1 MEFMKIKRLEIQGFK
16 SFQDKACLDFT
27 QAITGVVGPNG
38 CGKSNVVDAIRWV
51 MGEQSAKNLRGKSME
66 DIIFGGTEFRKPL
79 GMAEVS
85 LFFST
90 EDGRIPAKFLNF
102 SEIQVTRRLYRDGE
116 SDYLLNK
123 TPCRLL
129 DIAELFMDTGI
140 GAKAYSIIEQ
150 GKIGMILHAKP
161 EERRFLI
168 EEAAGVTKFKARKVV
183 AMRKIEATRQ
193 NLLRI
198 GDIVSEIKR
207 QMNGLQRQAK
217 KAERFR
223 EIRLELKEIEL
234 LFAAKGYAAVDQERL
249 GLEKEIFELEAKVS
263 EISNRLNDSELSIEG
278 KRITLLETER
288 RLAAA
293 QEDIFRWKTE
303 LQGGENKLE
312 FQRREL
318 TSLERHG
325 ARFEDELQGL
335 KDQLANS
342 EREVGS
348 LFAQRASF
356 LEELSREAES
366 LEHREAL
373 LEEMAASEAGV
384 TRELDEARRAM
395 FAALSEGAQA
405 ANQHAA
411 AVKRLSAIGDRLQAS
426 ARERVLLGERLFEAG
441 SKVDTL
447 KVERE
452 QLANDKEAL
461 TEELTLAGSREA
473 ALKQAQE
480 AGDKLLQLRRDEF
493 SSASSRLASLQELEA
508 QFAGY
513 GQGVRNLLLADAFKE
528 SPFTMLADALEVEEE
543 FEVALESVL
552 GERLQ
557 YLLCDSATAAIQAVD
572 HLKGSSGGRC
582 SFVTSAPWRHLSGDP
597 SPEAPSLMGR
607 VKVPPHFAT
616 LIEPL
621 LSGAYLAR
629 DLGHAISLAG
639 AFPSSTFVTL
649 DGDLAHGG
657 GIVNGGSA
665 EPAHQGIIHKKREIK
680 SLGAEVERLTGE
692 VRHLDSS
699 REARR
704 IEIAEAEAERTEL
717 RQGLHRLEIRILNT
731 EKDLQSASAECRRI
745 EENAAVREMEE
756 DQLSEEKAL
765 VSSELAQ
772 VELKKGHAEERK
784 LTLEASVAAFQGR
797 LEGARFEMEEA
808 REMVTSLKVRVAA
821 LKEKGEATERARRR
835 VEGLCGDL
843 AVRIASRS
851 SELEGSGAE
860 RARLSA
866 TIAQG
871 EEALREVVK
880 RQLASEQALLLVR
893 DRYEAEAA
901 TVQEEELLLKGARA
915 DAAALR
921 DLLSTRSLRL
931 AEVGMR
937 LGHLEETLR
946 EKHRMEIADAL
957 AAYASID
964 WDEAER
970 WARQAELQRTIN
982 EMGEVNLMA
991 IEEFREMEERF
1002 SFLSGQKEDLEESMN
1017 ALQKAIQRINRTT
1030 RKRFL
1035 ETFELVNEKFKQ
1047 VFPRLFCGG
1056 HAELRLT
1063 DEEDL
1068 LSTGLEIVVQPPG
1081 KKLQNVSLLSGGE
1094 KALTAVALIFSIFMI
1109 KPSPFCLLDEVDA
1122 PLDDANIGRFNEM
1135 VREMSAGSQ
1144 FIIITHNRAT
1154 MAVAD
1159 TLYGVTMEEPGVSKL
1174 VSVRLNC

>member
-1 MEFMKIKRLEIQGFK
+1 MKIKRLEIQGFK
-16 SFQDKACLDFT
+16 SFQDKACLEFN

-90 EDGRIPAKFLNF
+90 EDGRVPAKYLNF

-129 DIAELFMDTGI
+129 DVAELFMDTGI
-140 GAKAYSIIEQ
+140 GARAYSIIEQ

-183 AMRKIEATRQ
+183 AMKKIEATRQ

-223 EIRLELKEIEL
+223 EIRVELKEIEL
-234 LFAAKGYAAVDQERL
+234 LFAAKGYASVDKERL
-249 GLEKEIFELEAKVS
+249 GLETEIFGLDERARDFAA
-263 EISNRLNDSELSIEG
+263 RLNEAELAIES

-288 RLAAA
+288 QLAAA
-293 QEDIFRWKTE
+293 QEDIFHWKGE
-303 LQGGENKLE
+303 LQGGENRLE

-318 TSLERHG
+318 ANLERHG
-325 ARFEDELQGL
+325 ARFEEELQGL
-335 KDQLANS
+335 RDQLAGS
-342 EREVGS
+342 ERE
-348 LFAQRASF
+348 LTALLEQRGAF
-356 LEELSREAES
+356 IEELSREGES

-405 ANQHAA
+405 ANQHLAA
-411 AVKRLSAIGDRLQAS
+411 SKRLDLIGERLQAS
-426 ARERVLLGERLFEAG
+426 ARERVLLGERLFEARG
-441 SKVDTL
+441 KVDAL
-447 KVERE
+447 KFE
-452 QLANDKEAL
+452 QEELSRNKAQTD
-461 TEELTLAGSREA
+461 EELTLITSREA
-473 ALKQAQE
+473 GLKHAQE
-480 AGDKLLQLRRDEF
+480 AGEKLLQLRRDEL
-493 SSASSRLASLQELEA
+493 STAASRLTSLQELEA

-513 GQGVRNLLLADAFKE
+513 GQGVRNLLLAEPFKDA
-528 SPFTMLADALEVEEE
+528 FTMLADALEVDEEC
-543 FEVALESVL
+543 EVALESVL

-557 YLLCDSATAAIQAVD
+557 YLLCCSPEAALDAVA
-572 HLKGSSGGRC
+572 HLKGNSGGRC
-582 SFVTSAPWRHLSGDP
+582 SFITSAPWRDLQIGPTS
-597 SPEAPSLMGR
+597 EAPPLIDR
-607 VKVPPHFAT
+607 VTVPAKFAP
-616 LIEPL
+616 LVEPL

-629 DLGHAISLAG
+629 DLAHAMTLSG
-639 AFPSSTFVTL
+639 SFPASTFVTL
-649 DGDLAHGG
+649 DGDLAHTG
-657 GIVNGGSA
+657 GIVNGGSS
-665 EPAHQGIIHKKREIK
+665 EPAQQGIIHKKREIK
-680 SLGAEVERLTGE
+680 SLGVEVERLTLE
-692 VRHLDSS
+692 VQQLTGS

-704 IEIAEAEAERTEL
+704 REIVEAEAERVEL
-717 RQGLHRLEIRILNT
+717 RQALHRLEIRILNT
-731 EKDLQSASAECRRI
+731 QKDLQSATAECGRI
-745 EENAAVREMEE
+745 EESGEVREMEE
-756 DQLSEEKAL
+756 DQLAEEKAL

-772 VELKKGHAEERK
+772 VEAKKALAEERK
-784 LTLEASVAAFQGR
+784 LGSEASVEALQGR
-797 LEGARFEMEEA
+797 LEGSRFEMEEA
-808 REMVTSLKVRVAA
+808 REMVTFLKVRVAA
-821 LKEKGEATERARRR
+821 LKEKGEAAQRAHRR
-835 VEGLCGDL
+835 VEGLNADL
-843 AVRIASRS
+843 AARIASRTK
-851 SELEGSGAE
+851 ELEGSGAE
-860 RARLSA
+860 HTRLSA
-866 TIAQG
+866 AIAQG
-871 EEALREVVK
+871 EEALRGIVE

-893 DRYEAEAA
+893 ERFESESA
-901 TVQEEELLLKGARA
+901 TVQEEESRLKAARS
-915 DAAALR
+915 DASALR
-921 DLLSTRSLRL
+921 DLLSNRSLRL
-931 AEVGMR
+931 SEVTMK

-946 EKHRMEIADAL
+946 EKYRMEIAEAL
-957 AAYASID
+957 AAYSLQE
-964 WDEAER
+964 WDEAEQG
-970 WARQAELQRTIN
+970 ARQAELQKSIDD
-982 EMGEVNLMA
+982 MGEVNLMA
-991 IEEFREMEERF
+991 IEEFRQMEERY
-1002 SFLSGQKEDLEESMN
+1002 SFLSTQKDDLEESMN

-1094 KALTAVALIFSIFMI
+1094 KALTAVALIFSIFLI

>member
-1 MEFMKIKRLEIQGFK
+1 MKIKRLEIQGFK
-16 SFQDKACLDFT
+16 SFQDKAVLDFT

-90 EDGRIPAKFLNF
+90 EDGRVPARYLNF

-183 AMRKIEATRQ
+183 AMKKMEATRH

-198 GDIVSEIKR
+198 GDIISEIKR

-234 LFAAKGYAAVDQERL
+234 LFAAKGYAGVEKEQR
-249 GLEKEIFELEAKVS
+249 GLEREISELESKLVDATARVN
-263 EISNRLNDSELSIEG
+263 EAELSIEE
-278 KRITLLETER
+278 KRLALLETER
-288 RLAAA
+288 QLASA
-293 QEDIFRWKTE
+293 QEEIFRWKSE

-318 TSLERHG
+318 ANLERHG
-325 ARFEDELQGL
+325 ARFEEELQGL
-335 KDQLANS
+335 KEQLAAS
-342 EREVGS
+342 EREVAS
-348 LFAQRASF
+348 LQAQRTAF
-356 LEELSREAES
+356 MEEHARESEA

-384 TRELDEARRAM
+384 TRELDEARRSM
-395 FAALSEGAQA
+395 FAAHSEGAQA
-405 ANQHAA
+405 GNQHAA
-411 AVKRLSAIGDRLQAS
+411 AVKRLSSITERLQAS
-426 ARERVLLGERLFEAG
+426 QRERVLLGERLFESNG
-441 SKVDTL
+441 
-447 KVERE
+447 KVEALKAERD
-452 QLANDKEAL
+452 QTGRDKEL
-461 TEELTLAGSREA
+461 LDEELTMAGSREA
-473 ALKQAQE
+473 ELKQAQE
-480 AGDKLLQLRRDEF
+480 AGEKLLQQRRDELA
-493 SSASSRLASLQELEA
+493 SASSRLKSLQELEA

-513 GQGVRNLLLADAFKE
+513 GQGVRNLLLAEPFKNA
-528 SPFTMLADALEVEEE
+528 PFTMLADALEVEEE
-543 FEVALESVL
+543 FEVALEAVL

-557 YLLCDSATAAIQAVD
+557 YLLCGSSDTALDAVA
-572 HLKGSSGGRC
+572 HLKGNSGGRC
-582 SFVTSAPWRHLSGDP
+582 SFITAPPWRHPAEG
-597 SPEAPSLMGR
+597 A
-607 VKVPPHFAT
+607 PPHARPLLERVT
-616 LIEPL
+616 VPSQHAQLIEPL

-629 DLGHAISLAG
+629 DLNHALELAAG
-639 AFPSSTFVTL
+639 FPTSTFVTL

-665 EPAHQGIIHKKREIK
+665 EPAQQGIIHKKREIK
-680 SLGAEVERLTGE
+680 SLGAESERLTKE
-692 VRHLDSS
+692 VQQLSADRES
-699 REARR
+699 RRG
-704 IEIAEAEAERTEL
+704 EIAEAEAHRLEL
-717 RQGLHRLEIRILNT
+717 RQSLHRLEIRILNA
-731 EKDLQSASAECRRI
+731 EKDLQSAQAECRRI
-745 EENAAVREMEE
+745 EETGAVREMEE
-756 DQLSEEKAL
+756 EQLTEESEL
-765 VSSELAQ
+765 VSRELAQ
-772 VELKKGHAEERK
+772 AESKRGGAEERRVA
-784 LTLEASVAAFQGR
+784 LEKSVEALQGR
-797 LEGARFEMEEA
+797 LEGSRFEMEEA

-821 LKEKGEATERARRR
+821 LKEKGESTERAYRR
-835 VEGLCGDL
+835 VEGLCADL
-843 AVRIASRS
+843 SNRIASRNA
-851 SELEGSGAE
+851 ELEGSGTE
-860 RARLSA
+860 RTRLLA
-866 TIAQG
+866 AIVEG
-871 EEALREVVK
+871 EEALRAVVK
-880 RQLASEQALLLVR
+880 QQFASEQALLAVKEL
-893 DRYEAEAA
+893 YEAAAA
-901 TVQEEELLLKGARA
+901 TVQEQEAMLKGMRA
-915 DAAALR
+915 DAGNLR
-921 DLLSTRSLRL
+921 DQLNAKSLRL
-931 AEVGMR
+931 TEVSMR
-937 LGHLEETLR
+937 LAHLEETLR
-946 EKHRMEIADAL
+946 EKHRMAIADAL
-957 AAYASID
+957 LVYANVE
-964 WDEAER
+964 WDEVER
-970 WARQAELQRTIN
+970 ASRQAELQRSIN

-991 IEEFREMEERF
+991 IEEFKEMEERF
-1002 SFLSGQKEDLEESMN
+1002 SFLSTQKDDLEESMN

-1035 ETFELVNEKFKQ
+1035 ETFQLVNEKFQ
-1047 VFPRLFCGG
+1047 QIFPRLFCGG

-1094 KALTAVALIFSIFMI
+1094 KALTAVALIFSIFLI

-1122 PLDDANIGRFNEM
+1122 PLDDANIGRFNDM
-1135 VREMSAGSQ
+1135 VREMSANSQ

-1174 VSVRLNC
+1174 VSVRLNR

>member
-1 MEFMKIKRLEIQGFK
+1 MKIKRLEIHGFK
-16 SFQDKACLDFT
+16 SFQDKVVLDFN

-90 EDGRIPAKFLNF
+90 EDGRVPAKYLNF

-183 AMRKIEATRQ
+183 AMKKMEATRQ

-198 GDIVSEIKR
+198 GDIVAEIKR

-234 LFAAKGYAAVDQERL
+234 LFAAKGYAAVQKERQ
-249 GLEKEIFELEAKVS
+249 GLEAEIAGLEQRVHDLSVK
-263 EISNRLNDSELSIEG
+263 LNEAELSIEEN
-278 KRITLLETER
+278 RIALLDTER
-288 RLAAA
+288 QLSAA
-293 QEDIFRWKTE
+293 QEEIFHWKSE
-303 LQGGENKLE
+303 LQGGENRLE

-318 TSLERHG
+318 ANLERHG
-325 ARFEDELQGL
+325 LRFEEELKGL
-335 KDQLANS
+335 QEQLAAS
-342 EREVGS
+342 ERELVA
-348 LFAQRASF
+348 LQ
-356 LEELSREAES
+356 EQREALAVELARES
-366 LEHREAL
+366 ETLEHRTEL

-405 ANQHAA
+405 TNQHAA
-411 AVKRLSAIGDRLQAS
+411 AVKRVASIAERMQAS
-426 ARERVLLGERLFEAG
+426 ARERVLLGERLVEA
-441 SKVDTL
+441 SARVDAL
-447 KVERE
+447 KGELL
-452 QLANDKEAL
+452 QLGEEKARSS
-461 TEELTLAGSREA
+461 EELTLVTGREA
-473 ALKQAQE
+473 ALKQEQE
-480 AGDKLLQLRRDEF
+480 AAEKLLQRRRDEF
-493 SSASSRLASLQELEA
+493 SAAASRLKSLQELEA

-513 GQGVRNLLLADAFKE
+513 GQGVRNLLLAEPFRNV
-528 SPFTMLADALEVEEE
+528 PFTMVADALEVEEE
-543 FEVALESVL
+543 CEVALESVL
-552 GERLQ
+552 GDRLQ
-557 YLLCDSATAAIQAVD
+557 YLLCASADTALNAVA

-582 SFVTSAPWRHLSGDP
+582 SFVTAAPWRHLHNDTPPDAQPLSERVTVP
-597 SPEAPSLMGR
+597 AQFAPL
-607 VKVPPHFAT
+607 V
-616 LIEPL
+616 EPL
-621 LSGAYLAR
+621 LAGAYLAR
-629 DLGHAISLAG
+629 DLAHAVTLA
-639 AFPSSTFVTL
+639 AAYPAATFVTL
-649 DGDLAHGG
+649 DGDLVHAG
-657 GIVNGGSA
+657 GIVHGGSTEA
-665 EPAHQGIIHKKREIK
+665 AQQGIIHKKREIK
-680 SLGAEVERLTGE
+680 ALGAEVEKLTAD
-692 VRHLDSS
+692 VQQLSAA

-704 IEIAEAEAERTEL
+704 EQIADAEAERVEL
-717 RQGLHRLEIRILNT
+717 RQTLHRLDIKILNV
-731 EKDLQSASAECRRI
+731 EKDLQSATAECRRI
-745 EENAAVREMEE
+745 EETGAVREMEE
-756 DQLSEEKAL
+756 EQLAEEQAL
-765 VSSELAQ
+765 VSAELAQ
-772 VELKKGHAEERK
+772 AEGKKSVAEERR
-784 LTLEASVAAFQGR
+784 LAMEAKVAELQGR
-797 LEGARFEMEEA
+797 LEGSRFEMDEA
-808 REMVTSLKVRVAA
+808 REMVTALKVRVAS
-821 LKEKGEATERARRR
+821 LREKGEASQRAQRRI
-835 VEGLCGDL
+835 EGLNADL
-843 AVRIASRS
+843 SARIASRGK
-851 SELEGSGAE
+851 ELEGSGADRE
-860 RARLSA
+860 RLVAA
-866 TIAQG
+866 IAEG
-871 EEALREVVK
+871 EEALKGIVE
-880 RQLASEQALLLVR
+880 RQLASEQALHKVKE
-893 DRYEAEAA
+893 RYEGEAA
-901 TVQEEELLLKGARA
+901 TVHEQELRLKAQRN
-915 DAAALR
+915 DAAAAR
-921 DLLSTRSLRL
+921 DQLNARSLRL
-931 AEVGMR
+931 SEVTMR

-946 EKHRMEIADAL
+946 EKYRMEIADAL
-957 AAYASID
+957 YSYGD
-964 WDEAER
+964 MEWDEAER
-970 WARQAELQRTIN
+970 GGRQAELQKLIDD
-982 EMGEVNLMA
+982 MGEVNLMA
-991 IEEFREMEERF
+991 IEEFKQMEERF
-1002 SFLSGQKEDLEESMN
+1002 TFLSSQKQDLEESMN

-1035 ETFELVNEKFKQ
+1035 ETFHLVNEKFQQ

-1068 LSTGLEIVVQPPG
+1068 LSTGLEIVVSPPG

-1094 KALTAVALIFSIFMI
+1094 KALTAVALIFSIFLI

-1135 VREMSAGSQ
+1135 VREMSATSQ

-1174 VSVRLNC
+1174 VSVRLNR

>member
-1 MEFMKIKRLEIQGFK
+1 MKIKRLEIHGFK
-16 SFQDKACLDFT
+16 SFQDKAVLDFN
-27 QAITGVVGPNG
+27 QPITGVVGPNG

-90 EDGRIPAKFLNF
+90 EDGRVPAKYLNF
-102 SEIQVTRRLYRDGE
+102 SEIQVTRRLYRDGD

-183 AMRKIEATRQ
+183 AMKKMEATRQ
-193 NLLRI
+193 NLLRL
-198 GDIVSEIKR
+198 GDIISEIKR

-234 LFAAKGYAAVDQERL
+234 LFAAKGYGSVQKERQV
-249 GLEKEIFELEAKVS
+249 LEREIAELESKLVDATA
-263 EISNRLNDSELSIEG
+263 RLNEAELSIEG
-278 KRITLLETER
+278 KRMALLETER
-288 RLAAA
+288 ALSAA
-293 QEDIFRWKTE
+293 QEEIFRWKSE

-318 TSLERHG
+318 ANQERHG
-325 ARFEDELQGL
+325 ARFEEEIQGL
-335 KDQLANS
+335 RDQLAAS
-342 EREVGS
+342 ERELGT
-348 LFAQRASF
+348 LQAQQASF
-356 LEELSREAES
+356 LEEHARESEA
-366 LEHREAL
+366 LEHRESL

-405 ANQHAA
+405 NNQHAA
-411 AVKRLSAIGDRLQAS
+411 AVKRLASIEERLQAS
-426 ARERVLLGERLFEAG
+426 QRERVLLGERLYESNA
-441 SKVDTL
+441 KVDAL
-447 KVERE
+447 KSERE
-452 QLANDKEAL
+452 QSAREKEL
-461 TEELTLAGSREA
+461 LDEELTLAGKREA
-473 ALKQAQE
+473 ELKQAQE
-480 AGDKLLQLRRDEF
+480 AGDKLLQKQRDQL
-493 SSASSRLASLQELEA
+493 SSASSRLKSLQELEA

-513 GQGVRNLLLADAFKE
+513 GQGVKNLLLADSFK
-528 SPFTMLADALEVEEE
+528 SAPLTMLADAVEVEEE

-557 YLLCDSATAAIQAVD
+557 YLLCGSPDLALDAVR
-572 HLKGSSGGRC
+572 HLKGNSGGRC
-582 SFVTSAPWRHLSGDP
+582 SFVTSPPWHAAGKTPPGAAPLLDRVTVPAQHAHL
-597 SPEAPSLMGR
+597 
-607 VKVPPHFAT
+607 V
-616 LIEPL
+616 EPL
-621 LSGAYLAR
+621 LSGVYLAR
-629 DLGHAISLAG
+629 ELGHAVELA
-639 AFPSSTFVTL
+639 ASFPHATFVTIE
-649 DGDLAHGG
+649 GDLVHGG
-657 GIVNGGSA
+657 GILNGGSA
-665 EPAHQGIIHKKREIK
+665 EPAQQGIIHKKREIK
-680 SLGAEVERLTGE
+680 ALSADVERLAGE
-692 VRHLDSS
+692 VEQLTAA
-699 REARR
+699 RETRR
-704 IEIAEAEAERTEL
+704 VEIAEAEAHRVEL
-717 RQGLHRLEIRILNT
+717 RQSLHRLEIRVLNA
-731 EKDLQSASAECRRI
+731 EKDLQSAQAECRRL

-756 DQLSEEKAL
+756 EQFSEERDL
-765 VSSELAQ
+765 VAKEISQADNRRGE
-772 VELKKGHAEERK
+772 AEERK
-784 LTLEASVAAFQGR
+784 VALEKNVEALQGR
-797 LEGARFEMEEA
+797 LEGSRFEMEEA

-821 LKEKGEATERARRR
+821 LKEKGESTQRAYRR
-835 VEGLCGDL
+835 VEALCADL
-843 AVRIASRS
+843 TSRIASRG

-860 RARLSA
+860 RNRL
-866 TIAQG
+866 IAAIAAG
-871 EEALREVVK
+871 EEALRDIVK
-880 RQLASEQALLLVR
+880 KQLASEQALLLVKE
-893 DRYEAEAA
+893 RYEAEAA
-901 TVQEEELLLKGARA
+901 TVQEEEQRLKGTRN
-915 DAAALR
+915 DASLLR
-921 DLLSTRSLRL
+921 DQLNARSLRL
-931 AEVGMR
+931 TEVSMR
-937 LGHLEETLR
+937 LSHLEETLR

-957 AAYASID
+957 LNYSKVE
-964 WDEAER
+964 WDEEQSA
-970 WARQAELQRTIN
+970 ARQAELQKAIN

-991 IEEFREMEERF
+991 IEEFKEMEERF
-1002 SFLSGQKEDLEESMN
+1002 SFLSSQKDDLEESMN

-1035 ETFELVNEKFKQ
+1035 ETFQLVNEKFQ
-1047 VFPRLFCGG
+1047 NIFPRLFCGG

-1068 LSTGLEIVVQPPG
+1068 LNTGLDIVVQPPG

-1094 KALTAVALIFSIFMI
+1094 KALTAVALIFSIFLI

-1122 PLDDANIGRFNEM
+1122 PLDDANIGRFNDM
-1135 VREMSAGSQ
+1135 VREMSANSQ

-1174 VSVRLNC
+1174 VSVRLNR

>member
-1 MEFMKIKRLEIQGFK
+1 MKIKRLEIQGFK
-16 SFQDKACLDFT
+16 SFQDKAVLEFN

-90 EDGRIPAKFLNF
+90 EDGRVPAKYLNF

-183 AMRKIEATRQ
+183 AMKKIEATRQ

-198 GDIVSEIKR
+198 GDIVAEIKR

-234 LFAAKGYAAVDQERL
+234 LFAAKGYTAVEKERL
-249 GLEKEIFELEAKVS
+249 GLETEMAALEEKVREIA
-263 EISNRLNDSELSIEG
+263 NRLNESELAIEG
-278 KRITLLETER
+278 NRITLVETER
-288 RLAAA
+288 QLAIA
-293 QEDIFRWKTE
+293 QEEIFHWKGE
-303 LQGGENKLE
+303 LQGGENRLE

-318 TSLERHG
+318 ANLERHG
-325 ARFEDELQGL
+325 ARFEEELKGL
-335 KDQLANS
+335 QEQLAAS
-342 EREVGS
+342 ERELVT
-348 LFAQRASF
+348 LQEQRGAF
-356 LEELSREAES
+356 IEELSREAEA

-373 LEEMAASEAGV
+373 LEEMAASEAGA

-405 ANQHAA
+405 SNQHAA
-411 AVKRLSAIGDRLQAS
+411 AVKRLASIGERLQAS
-426 ARERVLLGERLFEAG
+426 ARERVLLGERLAEASG
-441 SKVDTL
+441 KVDAL
-447 KVERE
+447 K
-452 QLANDKEAL
+452 AEAQEL
-461 TEELTLAGSREA
+461 SSQKAVTDEELTLITSREA
-473 ALKQAQE
+473 ALKQEQE
-480 AGDKLLQLRRDEF
+480 AGEKLLQKRRDEF
-493 SSASSRLASLQELEA
+493 SAAASRLKSLQELEA

-513 GQGVRNLLLADAFKE
+513 GQGVRNLLLAEPFKNA
-528 SPFTMLADALEVEEE
+528 PFTMLADAIEVEEE
-543 FEVALESVL
+543 CEVALESVL

-557 YLLCDSATAAIQAVD
+557 YLLCGSAQSALDAVA
-572 HLKGSSGGRC
+572 HLKGSAGGRC
-582 SFVTSAPWRHLSGDP
+582 SFVTSAPWRGSLADRPVDAAPLIDRVTVP
-597 SPEAPSLMGR
+597 SQYAPL
-607 VKVPPHFAT
+607 V
-616 LIEPL
+616 EPL

-629 DLGHAISLAG
+629 DLAHAVTLAS
-639 AFPSSTFVTL
+639 AHPSATFVTL
-649 DGDLAHGG
+649 DGDLAHAG

-665 EPAHQGIIHKKREIK
+665 EPAQQGIIHKKREIK
-680 SLGAEVERLTGE
+680 ALGAEVEKLTLE
-692 VRHLDSS
+692 VQQLAAA

-704 IEIAEAEAERTEL
+704 LQIAEAEADRVEL
-717 RQGLHRLEIRILNT
+717 RQSLHRLEIKILNT

-745 EENAAVREMEE
+745 EESGAVREMEE
-756 DQLSEEKAL
+756 EQLAEEQAL
-765 VSSELAQ
+765 VSGELTQA
-772 VELKKGHAEERK
+772 EGKKSLAEELR
-784 LTLEASVAAFQGR
+784 LGMEAKVEALQAR
-797 LEGARFEMEEA
+797 LEGSRFEMEEA
-808 REMVTSLKVRVAA
+808 RELVTSLKVRVAA
-821 LKEKGEATERARRR
+821 LKEKGESAQRAQRR
-835 VEGLCGDL
+835 VEGLSADL
-843 AVRIASRS
+843 TARIASRTK
-851 SELEGSGAE
+851 ELEGSGAD
-860 RARLSA
+860 RTRLESA
-866 TIAQG
+866 IAEG
-871 EEALREVVK
+871 EEALKGIVA
-880 RQLASEQALLLVR
+880 RQLASEQALLVVR
-893 DRYEAEAA
+893 ERYEAESAL
-901 TVQEEELLLKGARA
+901 VQEMETRLKGERNEAGA
-915 DAAALR
+915 VR
-921 DLLSTRSLRL
+921 DKLNAKSLRHS
-931 AEVGMR
+931 EVTMR

-946 EKHRMEIADAL
+946 DKYRMDIAEAL
-957 AAYASID
+957 ATYGPME

-970 WARQAELQRTIN
+970 GARQAELQKLVD

-991 IEEFREMEERF
+991 IDEFKQMEERF
-1002 SFLSGQKEDLEESMN
+1002 AFLSSQKEDLEESMN

-1035 ETFELVNEKFKQ
+1035 ETFHLVNEKFQQ

-1068 LSTGLEIVVQPPG
+1068 LTTGLEIVVQPPG

-1094 KALTAVALIFSIFMI
+1094 KALTAVALIFSIFLI

-1122 PLDDANIGRFNEM
+1122 PLDDANIGRFNDM
-1135 VREMSAGSQ
+1135 VREMSATSQ

>member
-1 MEFMKIKRLEIQGFK
+1 MKIKRLEIQGFK
-16 SFQDKACLDFT
+16 SFQDKACLEFN

-90 EDGRIPAKFLNF
+90 EDGRVPAKYLNF

-129 DIAELFMDTGI
+129 DVAELFMDTGI
-140 GAKAYSIIEQ
+140 GARAYSIIEQ

-161 EERRFLI
+161 EERRYLI

-183 AMRKIEATRQ
+183 AMKKIEATRQ

-234 LFAAKGYAAVDQERL
+234 LFAAKGYATVEKERL
-249 GLEKEIFELEAKVS
+249 GLET
-263 EISNRLNDSELSIEG
+263 EISGLEERGRDLATRLNEAELAIEG
-278 KRITLLETER
+278 NRITLLETER
-288 RLAAA
+288 KLAAA
-293 QEDIFRWKTE
+293 QEEIFHWKGE
-303 LQGGENKLE
+303 LQGGENRLE

-318 TSLERHG
+318 ANLERHG
-325 ARFEDELQGL
+325 ARFEEELKGL
-335 KDQLANS
+335 QDQLAAS
-342 EREVGS
+342 ERE
-348 LFAQRASF
+348 LAALLEQRGAF
-356 LEELSREAES
+356 VEELSREAES

-405 ANQHAA
+405 SNQHAA
-411 AVKRLSAIGDRLQAS
+411 AVKRLASIGDRLQAS

-441 SKVDTL
+441 QKVDTL
-447 KVERE
+447 KVELQE
-452 QLANDKEAL
+452 LSSNKAL
-461 TEELTLAGSREA
+461 TDEELTLITSREG
-473 ALKQAQE
+473 ALKHEQE
-480 AGDKLLQLRRDEF
+480 AGEKLLQRRRDEL
-493 SSASSRLASLQELEA
+493 SAAASRLKSLQELEA

-513 GQGVRNLLLADAFKE
+513 GQGVRNLLLAEPFRNA
-528 SPFTMLADALEVEEE
+528 PFTMLADALEVEEE
-543 FEVALESVL
+543 CEVALEAVL

-557 YLLCDSATAAIQAVD
+557 YLLCGSTEAALAAVA

-582 SFVTSAPWRHLSGDP
+582 SFVTSAPWRNLPGEP
-597 SPEAPSLMGR
+597 PPEAAPLMDRVTVPSQ
-607 VKVPPHFAT
+607 FAP
-616 LIEPL
+616 LVEPL

-629 DLGHAISLAG
+629 DLAHAVTLAA
-639 AFPSSTFVTL
+639 AFPAATFVTL
-649 DGDLAHGG
+649 DGDLAHAG
-657 GIVNGGSA
+657 GIVNGGSS
-665 EPAHQGIIHKKREIK
+665 EPAQQGIIHKKREIK
-680 SLGAEVERLTGE
+680 GLGAEVETLTLE
-692 VRHLDSS
+692 VQQLTAA

-704 IEIAEAEAERTEL
+704 REIADTEAERVEL

-745 EENAAVREMEE
+745 EESGAVREMEE
-756 DQLSEEKAL
+756 EQLAEEQSL
-765 VSSELAQ
+765 VSGELAQ
-772 VELKKGHAEERK
+772 AEGKKSHAEERR
-784 LTLEASVAAFQGR
+784 LGMEAKVEALQGR
-797 LEGARFEMEEA
+797 LEGSRFEMEEA
-808 REMVTSLKVRVAA
+808 RELVTSLKVRVAA
-821 LKEKGEATERARRR
+821 LKEKGEAAQRAHRR
-835 VEGLCGDL
+835 VEGLNADL
-843 AVRIASRS
+843 AARIASRTK
-851 SELEGSGAE
+851 ELEGSGAE
-860 RARLSA
+860 RSRLLA
-866 TIAQG
+866 AIAEG
-871 EEALREVVK
+871 ETALRGIVE
-880 RQLASEQALLLVR
+880 RQLASEQALLVVR
-893 DRYEAEAA
+893 ERYEAEAA
-901 TVQEEELLLKGARA
+901 TVQEQETRLKAERNDAGAI
-915 DAAALR
+915 R
-921 DLLSTRSLRL
+921 DKLSARSLRL
-931 AEVGMR
+931 SEVTMR

-946 EKHRMEIADAL
+946 EKYRMEIADAL
-957 AAYASID
+957 ATYGPME

-970 WARQAELQRTIN
+970 SARQAELQKSID

-991 IEEFREMEERF
+991 IDEFKQMEERF
-1002 SFLSGQKEDLEESMN
+1002 TFLSSQKEDLEESMN

-1035 ETFELVNEKFKQ
+1035 ETFHLVNEKFQQ

-1094 KALTAVALIFSIFMI
+1094 KALTAVALIFSIFLI

>member
-1 MEFMKIKRLEIQGFK
+1 MKIKRLEILGFK
-16 SFQDKACLDFT
+16 SFQDKVCLDFP

-90 EDGRIPAKFLNF
+90 DDGRVPAKYLNF

-116 SDYLLNK
+116 SEYLLNK

-129 DIAELFMDTGI
+129 DVAELFMDTGI
-140 GAKAYSIIEQ
+140 GARAYSIIEQ

-168 EEAAGVTKFKARKVV
+168 EEAAGVTKFKARKLV
-183 AMRKIEATRQ
+183 ALKKIEATRQ

-234 LFAAKGYAAVDQERL
+234 LFAAKGYAAV
-249 GLEKEIFELEAKVS
+249 EKE
-263 EISNRLNDSELSIEG
+263 RG
-278 KRITLLETER
+278 GLETEIYGLEAR
-288 RLAAA
+288 VQELVSKLDAEELALEGNKINLVESERLLAAA
-293 QEDIFRWKTE
+293 QEDIFRWKGE
-303 LQGGENKLE
+303 LQGAENKLE

-318 TSLERHG
+318 ANLERHG
-325 ARFEDELQGL
+325 ARFEEELQGL
-335 KDQLANS
+335 RDQLAAS
-342 EREVGS
+342 QRELETLSG
-348 LFAQRASF
+348 QRGAF
-356 LEELSREAES
+356 LEELSREGES

-373 LEEMAASEAGV
+373 LEEMAAAEAGV
-384 TRELDEARRAM
+384 TRELDEARRAL

-411 AVKRLSAIGDRLQAS
+411 ASKRLAGIGERLQAS
-426 ARERVLLGERLFEAG
+426 SRDRILLAERLVEASAKAEG
-441 SKVDTL
+441 LQSEL
-447 KVERE
+447 QR
-452 QLANDKEAL
+452 LRRDKEL
-461 TEELTLAGSREA
+461 SDEGLTLATARES

-480 AGDKLLQLRRDEF
+480 AGEKTLQQRRDQL
-493 SSASSRLASLQELEA
+493 SAASSRLTSLQELEA

-513 GQGVRNLLLADAFKE
+513 GQGVRNLLLAEPFKDA
-528 SPFTMLADALEVEEE
+528 PFTMLADALEVAEEC
-543 FEVALESVL
+543 EVPLEAVL

-557 YLLCDSATAAIQAVD
+557 YLLCGASQTALDAVA
-572 HLKGSSGGRC
+572 HLKLSAGGRC
-582 SFVTSAPWRHLSGDP
+582 SFITAPPWCDSSA
-597 SPEAPSLMGR
+597 E
-607 VKVPPHFAT
+607 VPPDAPALLASVTVSEQFAP
-616 LIEPL
+616 LVAPL

-629 DLGHAISLAG
+629 DLSHALDLAA
-639 AFPSSTFVTL
+639 AFPRFTFVTRE
-649 DGDLAHGG
+649 GDLAHTG
-657 GIVNGGSA
+657 GILNGGSP
-665 EPAHQGIIHKKREIK
+665 EPAQQGIIHKKREIK
-680 SLGAEVERLTGE
+680 ALGGEVERLTRE
-692 VRHLDSS
+692 VQELTRQ
-699 REARR
+699 REQRR
-704 IEIAEAEAERTEL
+704 QEIAEAEAERVEL
-717 RQGLHRLEIRILNT
+717 RQDLHRLEIRILNA
-731 EKDLQSASAECRRI
+731 EKDLQSAAAECRRV
-745 EENAAVREMEE
+745 EESGAVREMEE
-756 DQLSEEKAL
+756 EQLSEEKSL
-765 VSSELAQ
+765 VAQELAQ
-772 VELKKGHAEERK
+772 AEAKKNLAEERK
-784 LTLEASVAAFQGR
+784 LLLEGTVEALQGR
-797 LEGARFEMEEA
+797 LQGSRFEMEEA
-808 REMVTSLKVRVAA
+808 RELVTSLKVRVAA
-821 LKEKGEATERARRR
+821 LREKGEGAQRASLR
-835 VEGLCGDL
+835 VQGLCTDL
-843 AVRIASRS
+843 TGRITSRTR
-851 SELEGSGAE
+851 ELEGSGTE
-860 RARLSA
+860 RARLSGA
-866 TIAQG
+866 IVEG
-871 EEALREVVK
+871 EAALQDIVGH
-880 RQLASEQALLLVR
+880 QLASEQALLVIR
-893 DRYEAEAA
+893 DRYEGESA
-901 TVQEEELLLKGARA
+901 TVQQEEARLKTGRGE
-915 DAAALR
+915 AAALR
-921 DLLSTRSLRL
+921 DQLNARNLRL
-931 AEVGMR
+931 SEVAMK
-937 LGHLEETLR
+937 LNYLKETLQ
-946 EKHRMEIADAL
+946 EKHRMEISEAL
-957 AAYASID
+957 AAYQELE

-970 WARQAELQRTIN
+970 AQRQAELQRSVD

-991 IEEFREMEERF
+991 IDEFRQMEERF
-1002 SFLSGQKEDLEESMN
+1002 AFLSGQKEDLEESMN

-1035 ETFELVNEKFKQ
+1035 ETFELVNAKFQQ

-1094 KALTAVALIFSIFMI
+1094 KALTAVALIFSIFLI

-1122 PLDDANIGRFNEM
+1122 PLDDANIGRFNDM

>member
-1 MEFMKIKRLEIQGFK
+1 MKIKRLEIQGFK
-16 SFQDKACLDFT
+16 SFQDKACLEFN

-90 EDGRIPAKFLNF
+90 EDGLVPAKYLNF

-129 DIAELFMDTGI
+129 DVAELFMDTGI
-140 GAKAYSIIEQ
+140 GARAYSIIEQ

-183 AMRKIEATRQ
+183 ALKKIEATRQ

-234 LFAAKGYAAVDQERL
+234 LFAAKEYAAVEKERQGLEAEIAGLGAQAQAL
-249 GLEKEIFELEAKVS
+249 GL
-263 EISNRLNDSELSIEG
+263 RLNGAELGVEG
-278 KRITLLETER
+278 KKIGLLETER
-288 RLAAA
+288 LLAAA
-293 QEDIFRWKTE
+293 QAEIFRWRGE
-303 LQGGENKLE
+303 LQGGENRLE

-318 TSLERHG
+318 ANLERHD
-325 ARFEDELQGL
+325 ARFEEELQGL
-335 KDQLANS
+335 RDQLADS
-342 EREVGS
+342 ERE
-348 LFAQRASF
+348 LAALLQQRGAYI
-356 LEELSREAES
+356 EELTREGES
-366 LEHREAL
+366 LENREAL
-373 LEEMAASEAGV
+373 VEEMAASEAGV
-384 TRELDEARRAM
+384 TRELDEARRALY
-395 FAALSEGAQA
+395 AALSEGAQA

-411 AVKRLSAIGDRLQAS
+411 ATKRLHLIGERLQAS
-426 ARERVLLGERLFEAG
+426 GRERVLLGERLFEANQR
-441 SKVDTL
+441 VDAL
-447 KVERE
+447 KGE
-452 QLANDKEAL
+452 L
-461 TEELTLAGSREA
+461 EELSRSKAVTFEELSIITGREA
-473 ALKQAQE
+473 ELKHAQDAAE
-480 AGDKLLQLRRDEF
+480 KILQLRRDEL
-493 SSASSRLASLQELEA
+493 SSAASRLTSLKELEA

-513 GQGVRNLLLADAFKE
+513 GQGVRNLLLAEPFKNDT
-528 SPFTMLADALEVEEE
+528 FTMLADALEVEEA
-543 FEVALESVL
+543 FEVALEAVL

-557 YLLCDSATAAIQAVD
+557 YLLCGSAASALDAVA
-572 HLKGSSGGRC
+572 HLKGNSGGRC
-582 SFVTSAPWRHLSGDP
+582 SFITAAPWPGSYGEAP
-597 SPEAPSLMGR
+597 PEASPLIAR
-607 VKVPPHFAT
+607 VTVPAQFA
-616 LIEPL
+616 LLVEPL
-621 LSGAYLAR
+621 LSGCYLAR
-629 DLGHAISLAG
+629 DLSQALTLAG
-639 AFPSSTFVTL
+639 SYPCSTFVTL
-649 DGDLAHGG
+649 DGDLAHAG
-657 GIVNGGSA
+657 GIVNGGSS
-665 EPAHQGIIHKKREIK
+665 EPAQQGIIHKKREIK
-680 SLGAEVERLTGE
+680 GLGADVERLGHE
-692 VRHLDSS
+692 VRQLNAT

-704 IEIAEAEAERTEL
+704 LEIAEAEAERLEL
-717 RQGLHRLEIRILNT
+717 RQDLHRLEIGILNT
-731 EKDLQSASAECRRI
+731 EKDRQSVAAECRRV
-745 EENAAVREMEE
+745 EESGAVREMEE
-756 DQLSEEKAL
+756 DQLAEEKAL
-765 VSSELAQ
+765 VSAELAQ
-772 VELKKGHAEERK
+772 ADSKKSLCEQRK
-784 LTLEASVAAFQGR
+784 LSTEGSVHALQGR
-797 LEGARFEMEEA
+797 LEGSRLEMEEA
-808 REMVTSLKVRVAA
+808 REVVTSLKVRVAA
-821 LKEKGEATERARRR
+821 LREKGEAAQRAHRR
-835 VEGLCGDL
+835 VEGLGADL
-843 AVRIASRS
+843 TARIASRTT
-851 SELEGSGAE
+851 ELAGSAAE
-860 RARLSA
+860 RIRLS
-866 TIAQG
+866 IAIAGG
-871 EEALREVVK
+871 EEALRAILE

-893 DRYEAEAA
+893 ERYDGEAA
-901 TVQEEELLLKGARA
+901 GVQEEESRLKEGRNEAVV
-915 DAAALR
+915 LR
-921 DLLSTRSLRL
+921 DLLNGRSLRL
-931 AEVGMR
+931 SEVTMK
-937 LGHLEETLR
+937 LGHLEEVLR
-946 EKHRMEIADAL
+946 EKYRLEIAEAL
-957 AAYASID
+957 AVYGVLA
-964 WDEAER
+964 WDGAER
-970 WARQAELQRTIN
+970 GARQVELQKAID

-991 IEEFREMEERF
+991 IDEFRQMEERF

-1035 ETFELVNEKFKQ
+1035 ETFELVNEKFQQ

-1068 LSTGLEIVVQPPG
+1068 LSTGLDIVVQPPG

-1159 TLYGVTMEEPGVSKL
+1159 TLFGVTMEEPGVSKL

>member
-1 MEFMKIKRLEIQGFK
+1 MKIKRLEIQGFK
-16 SFQDKACLDFT
+16 SFQDKASLDFT

-90 EDGRIPAKFLNF
+90 EDGRIPAKYLNF

-116 SDYLLNK
+116 SEYLLNK

-129 DIAELFMDTGI
+129 DVAELFMDTGI
-140 GAKAYSIIEQ
+140 GARAYSIIEQ

-234 LFAAKGYAAVDQERL
+234 LFAAKGYGTIEQERL
-249 GLEKEIFELEAKVS
+249 DLEKQISGLEARVTELSA
-263 EISNRLNDSELSIEG
+263 RLNEAELSIEG

-288 RLAAA
+288 QLTAA
-293 QEDIFRWKTE
+293 QEEIFLWKAE

-318 TSLERHG
+318 ANLERHG
-325 ARFEDELQGL
+325 ARFEEELQGL
-335 KDQLANS
+335 RDQLAGS
-342 EREVGS
+342 ERELVT
-348 LFAQRASF
+348 LLEQRGSF
-356 LEELSREAES
+356 LEELSSEGES

-384 TRELDEARRAM
+384 SRELDEARRAM

-411 AVKRLSAIGDRLQAS
+411 SLKRLSSIGDRLQAS
-426 ARERVLLGERLFEAG
+426 ARERVLLGERLFEA
-441 SKVDTL
+441 SRKVEAL

-452 QLANDKEAL
+452 ELAGNKTVTD
-461 TEELTLAGSREA
+461 EELTLITSREA
-473 ALKQAQE
+473 GLKHDQE
-480 AGDKLLQLRRDEF
+480 AADKLLLLRRDEL
-493 SSASSRLASLQELEA
+493 SAAASRLTSLQELEA

-513 GQGVRNLLLADAFKE
+513 GQGVRNLLLAEPFKNA
-528 SPFTMLADALEVEEE
+528 PFTMLADALEVEED

-557 YLLCDSATAAIQAVD
+557 YLLCGSTTAALEAVE
-572 HLKGSSGGRC
+572 HLKLSSGGRC
-582 SFVTSAPWRHLSGDP
+582 SFVTSAPWR
-597 SPEAPSLMGR
+597 APQEGAPTDAEPLIGR
-607 VKVPPHFAT
+607 VTVPAHLAS
-616 LIEPL
+616 LVEPL
-621 LSGAYLAR
+621 LASAYLAR
-629 DLGHAISLAG
+629 DLAHAITLAG
-639 AFPSSTFVTL
+639 SFPASTFVTL
-649 DGDLAHGG
+649 EGDLAHAG
-657 GIVNGGSA
+657 GIVNGGSSEQA
-665 EPAHQGIIHKKREIK
+665 QQGIIHKKREIK
-680 SLGAEVERLTGE
+680 GLGGEVERLSLE
-692 VRHLDSS
+692 VQQLTQRRES
-699 REARR
+699 RRQ
-704 IEIAEAEAERTEL
+704 EIAEAEAERLEL
-717 RQGLHRLEIRILNT
+717 RQGLHRLEIRMLNT
-731 EKDLQSASAECRRI
+731 EKDLQSATAECARI
-745 EENAAVREMEE
+745 QESESVRELEE
-756 DQLSEEKAL
+756 EQFDEEKAL
-765 VSSELAQ
+765 VSAELAQ
-772 VELKKGHAEERK
+772 AEGKMSHAEELK
-784 LTLEASVAAFQGR
+784 LSMESRVEALQGR
-797 LEGARFEMEEA
+797 LEGSRFEMEEA
-808 REMVTSLKVRVAA
+808 RELVTSLKVRVAA
-821 LKEKGEATERARRR
+821 LKEKGEAAQRAHRR
-835 VEGLCGDL
+835 VEGLCADL
-843 AVRIASRS
+843 TTRIASRTK
-851 SELEGSGAE
+851 ELQGSA
-860 RARLSA
+860 ADSA
-866 TIAQG
+866 LLTAAIANG
-871 EEALREVVK
+871 EEALREIVA
-880 RQLASEQALLLVR
+880 RQLTSETALGCVR
-893 DRYEAEAA
+893 ERYESEAA
-901 TVQEEELLLKGARA
+901 TVQEEDAGLKTGRS

-921 DLLSTRSLRL
+921 DLLNSRSLRHS
-931 AEVGMR
+931 EVTMR

-946 EKHRMEIADAL
+946 EKYRIDISDAL
-957 AAYASID
+957 AAYGPLE

-970 WARQAELQRTIN
+970 GGRQAELQRSID

-991 IEEFREMEERF
+991 IDEFQQMEERF
-1002 SFLSGQKEDLEESMN
+1002 SFLSGQKDDLEESMN

-1094 KALTAVALIFSIFMI
+1094 KALTAVALIFSIFLI

-1135 VREMSAGSQ
+1135 VREMSSGSQ